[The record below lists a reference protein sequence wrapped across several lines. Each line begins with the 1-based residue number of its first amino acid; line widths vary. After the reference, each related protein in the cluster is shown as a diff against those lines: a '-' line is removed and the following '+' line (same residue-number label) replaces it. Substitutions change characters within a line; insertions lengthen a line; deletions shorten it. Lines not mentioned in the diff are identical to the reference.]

1 MDLIYMV
8 LKGKVAFY
16 GPDDKVIGE
25 DGPHEGLLLPEN
37 SRYWFGAIGDEEA
50 WLLQIAGYPKG
61 AEMSQ
66 RIPVTQARTDAGGV
80 WGGKIGNAPGE
91 GGVVM
96 VVWVRVVAVW
106 LKKKQEEK
114 KKK

>member
-25 DGPHEGLLLPEN
+25 YGPHEGLLLPEN

-61 AEMSQ
+61 AEMSK
-66 RIPVTQARTDAGGV
+66 RIPRSEEHTSELQSIMRTSY
-80 WGGKIGNAPGE
+80 
-91 GGVVM
+91 
-96 VVWVRVVAVW
+96 AVFC
-106 LKKKQEEK
+106 LKKKITTTK
-114 KKK
+114 L